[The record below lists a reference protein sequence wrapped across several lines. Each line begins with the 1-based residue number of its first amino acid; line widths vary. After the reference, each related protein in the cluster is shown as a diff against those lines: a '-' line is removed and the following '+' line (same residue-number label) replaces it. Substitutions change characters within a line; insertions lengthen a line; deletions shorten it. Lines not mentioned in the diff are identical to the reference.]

1 MPAVKYHKHLS
12 NVQKSSPAMFI
23 PFKQYLVGGLVLRSN
38 YMENAD
44 GRKSSLSEK
53 REMAFT
59 EAPEF
64 LWTLVFPQYID
75 VTPWQVESTAEGVL

>member
-1 MPAVKYHKHLS
+1 
-12 NVQKSSPAMFI
+12 MFI
-23 PFKQYLVGGLVLRSN
+23 PFKQYLVGGLVPRSN
-38 YMENAD
+38 CAENED

-64 LWTLVFPQYID
+64 LQTLFFPQYTD
-75 VTPWQVESTAEGVL
+75 VTPWRVESAAESVL